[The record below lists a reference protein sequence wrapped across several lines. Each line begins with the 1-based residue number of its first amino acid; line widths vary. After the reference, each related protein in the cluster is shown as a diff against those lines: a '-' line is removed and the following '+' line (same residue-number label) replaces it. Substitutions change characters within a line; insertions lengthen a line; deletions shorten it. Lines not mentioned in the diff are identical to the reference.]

1 MPMNELTKDKALLV
15 VMAVGIFASGY
26 YFHEYNI
33 FSAHQIPVQSAYS
46 NDNTGA
52 IDHDLSASA
61 ASSLDDLYLGDDA
74 FTDIEDI
81 STDTPV
87 TE

>member
-1 MPMNELTKDKALLV
+1 MNELTKDKALLV

-33 FSAHQIPVQSAYS
+33 FSAHQIPVQSAY
-46 NDNTGA
+46 DNTSA
-52 IDHDLSASA
+52 IDNDLNASA
-61 ASSLDDLYLGDDA
+61 ASSLDDIYLNDDA
-74 FTDIEDI
+74 FTGIEDI
-81 STDTPV
+81 SSTDTPV